1 MGKVLIGPIVILA
14 PAAAQAGDSL
24 ADLSRKK
31 EENAGNRSHQ
41 TRKRL
46 K

>member
-1 MGKVLIGPIVILA
+1 MDEVLIGPIVILA
-14 PAAAQAGDSL
+14 SAAAQTGDSF